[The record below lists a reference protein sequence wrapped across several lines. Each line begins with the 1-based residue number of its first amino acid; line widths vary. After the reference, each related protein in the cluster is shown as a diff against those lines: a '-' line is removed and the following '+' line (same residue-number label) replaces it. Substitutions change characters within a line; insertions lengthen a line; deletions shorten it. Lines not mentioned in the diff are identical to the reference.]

1 MKRLIS
7 FLLSMVLTMG
17 GSQTGVMAAEKW
29 TFFFRPVNTY
39 EDGMFTDV
47 APGAWYNTSVAK
59 AYEQGIMAGEGEGTF
74 NPSGQITV
82 AQAIVMAARLH
93 KIYNTGSSEFE
104 PGDTWYGPYVDY
116 ARENGIIAGEPILW
130 VAATRGQFVDILARA
145 LPKEVFNQI
154 NDIAD
159 NAIPDVKTG
168 DEYSGSIYMLYRAG
182 VVTGSNSRGSFYP
195 NNTISR
201 AEAAAIV
208 TRMTDGQLRQSL
220 TLEYSGPDLTARPEM
235 DDSFFENSA
244 ILGNSLVEGLRLY
257 SNMKS
262 ITYFSDTSVS
272 VVSATQT
279 RTKRLKNGQMGTLVQ
294 ALCQDPHDKIYI
306 ELGINEIGSDV
317 NYFIDIY
324 GQMLDTI
331 IAAQPD
337 AEIYVLSVLPVTQK
351 KSDSSTVFN
360 MTRVNMYNEALYQL
374 AADKQCH
381 YMDVCSALQG
391 DDGYLPSGWSGD
403 GVHLHA
409 QYYSVWENCMRT
421 LY

>member
-17 GSQTGVMAAEKW
+17 GSQTGVVATEVWMNN
-29 TFFFRPVNTY
+29 FRPVNTY
-39 EDGMFTDV
+39 EDGQFTDV
-47 APGAWYNTSVAK
+47 TPDDWYSDSVAA
-59 AYEQGIMAGEGEGTF
+59 AYEQGIMAGEGEGLF

-82 AQAIVMAARLH
+82 AQTIIMAARLH
-93 KIYNTGSSEFE
+93 KIYNTGSSGFE
-104 PGDTWYGPYVDY
+104 PGETWYGPYVDY
-116 ARENGIIAGEPILW
+116 ARENGIIAGEPILDT
-130 VAATRGQFVDILARA
+130 AATRGQFADILSRA
-145 LPKEVFNQI
+145 LPSEVFNQI
-154 NDIAD
+154 NDISE
-159 NAIPDVKTG
+159 NVIPDVKTG
-168 DEYSGSIYMLYRAG
+168 DEYAGTIYMLYRAG
-182 VVTGSNSRGSFYP
+182 VVTGSNTRGAFFPHS
-195 NNTISR
+195 TVSR

-208 TRMTDGQLRQSL
+208 TRMTDKGQRRSF
-220 TLEYSGPDLTARPEM
+220 TLEYTGPDLSPQDEM

-257 SNMKS
+257 SNLKS
-262 ITYFSDTSVS
+262 LTYFSATSVS
-272 VVSATQT
+272 VVSATK
-279 RTKRLKNGQMGTLVQ
+279 TKTTRLKNGQTGTLVQ
-294 ALCQDPHDKIYI
+294 ALCQEPHDRIYI

-317 NYFIDIY
+317 SYFIDLY

-331 IAAQPD
+331 TEAQPD
-337 AEIYVLSVLPVTQK
+337 AEVYILSVLPVT
-351 KSDSSTVFN
+351 KSKSNSSTVFN

-403 GVHLHA
+403 GVHL
-409 QYYSVWENCMRT
+409 QPKYYSVWENCMRT